1 MSELKVGDNVFVK
14 NWGDKYPVCEEW
26 FLRNMRKNEF
36 DDRWAIRFA
45 YDVTGVVAPYE
56 TRFKILYID
65 GNKALITK
73 ASCTTNPVY
82 LMCMDSLVLAR
93 KRMTKAEIEREL
105 GYEIEIIGG
114 YDENFK

>member
-1 MSELKVGDNVFVK
+1 MSEFKVGDNVFVK
-14 NWGDKYPVCEEW
+14 NWGDKYPICEDW
-26 FLRNMRKNEF
+26 FLRNMRKDEF

-45 YDVTGVVAPYE
+45 YNVTGVVAPYE

-73 ASCTTNPVY
+73 ASGASSNHVY
-82 LMCMDSLVLAR
+82 LMSMDGLVLAR

-105 GYEIEIIGG
+105 GYEIEIIG
-114 YDENFK
+114 D